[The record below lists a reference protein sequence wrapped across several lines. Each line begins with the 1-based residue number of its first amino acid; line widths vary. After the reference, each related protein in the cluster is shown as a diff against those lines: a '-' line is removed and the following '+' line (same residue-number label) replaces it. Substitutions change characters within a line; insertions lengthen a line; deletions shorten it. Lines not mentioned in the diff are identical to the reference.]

1 MFTSI
6 IKDDSLSIIKSLGKK
21 IDKIK
26 GKTILITGS
35 NGFLC
40 SYIVDVIAEWNSN
53 LSKKDQCMIIALDN
67 NKTGPSERLIHL
79 KTRKDIRFVY
89 HDVSIPFKPKIKID
103 YILHGAS
110 IASPIIYRKFPL
122 ETIDANVNGTRNML
136 ELSRKHRVKKVLIM
150 STSEIYGDPNKENIP
165 TNESYNGNVAY
176 DGPRS
181 CYDESK
187 RLAETLCYI
196 YREKYKVPAH
206 TIRPFNVFGP
216 GQRLDDKRII
226 PDLMTAVIKNKPI
239 ILFSNGEAT
248 RSFCYI
254 SDAILAI
261 LLILFGKKI
270 KCQGFNVGNDEI
282 EISIN
287 HLVKVMIKIGSRV
300 LKGNKY
306 KILYKNSS
314 DLKYN
319 TDNPM
324 RRSPNLDRTRSL
336 FSWKPKVML
345 HEALE
350 RTLVS
355 HLEMLRNQAK

>member
-1 MFTSI
+1 MSN
-6 IKDDSLSIIKSLGKK
+6 IKSLGKK

-150 STSEIYGDPNKENIP
+150 STSEIYGDPNKENLP

>member
-1 MFTSI
+1 
-6 IKDDSLSIIKSLGKK
+6 
-21 IDKIK
+21 
-26 GKTILITGS
+26 
-35 NGFLC
+35 
-40 SYIVDVIAEWNSN
+40 
-53 LSKKDQCMIIALDN
+53 
-67 NKTGPSERLIHL
+67 
-79 KTRKDIRFVY
+79 
-89 HDVSIPFKPKIKID
+89 
-103 YILHGAS
+103 
-110 IASPIIYRKFPL
+110 
-122 ETIDANVNGTRNML
+122 ML
-136 ELSRKHRVKKVLIM
+136 ELSKKHKVKKVIIM
-150 STSEIYGDPNKENIP
+150 STSEIYGNPNSENIP
-165 TNESYNGNVAY
+165 TSEEYNGNVSY

-196 YREKYKVPAH
+196 YREKFKVPAC

-226 PDLMTAVIKNKPI
+226 PDLMTSIINNKPV
-239 ILFSNGEAT
+239 ILFSDGKAT

-254 SDAILAI
+254 SDAVLAI
-261 LLILFGKKI
+261 LLIFFGKKT
-270 KCQGFNVGNDEI
+270 KFQGFNVGNDEI

-287 HLVKVMIKIGSRV
+287 DLAKVMIKVGSKV

-306 KILYKNSS
+306 KILYKNSQDS
-314 DLKYN
+314 KYN

-350 RTLVS
+350 RTLIS

>member
-6 IKDDSLSIIKSLGKK
+6 IKDDSLSIIKSLGRKV
-21 IDKIK
+21 DKIK

-40 SYIVDVIAEWNSN
+40 SYIVDVIAEWNMN
-53 LSKKDQCMIIALDN
+53 LPKKDQCKVIALDN

-79 KTRKDIRFVY
+79 KNRKDIRFVY
-89 HDVSIPFKPKIKID
+89 HDVSIPYESRTKID

-136 ELSRKHRVKKVLIM
+136 ELSKKHRVKKVLIM

-165 TNESYNGNVAY
+165 TSESYNGNVAY

-226 PDLMTAVIKNKPI
+226 PDLMTAIIKNKPI
-239 ILFSNGEAT
+239 ILFSNGKAT

-261 LLILFGKKI
+261 LLILFGKKT
-270 KCQGFNVGNDEI
+270 KCQGFNVGNNEI
-282 EISIN
+282 EITIN
-287 HLVKVMIKIGSRV
+287 DLAKVMIRVGSKV
-300 LKGNKY
+300 LRGNKY

-314 DLKYN
+314 DSKYN

-324 RRSPNLDRTRSL
+324 RRSPNLERTRSL

-345 HEALE
+345 EEALE

-355 HLEMLRNQAK
+355 HLENIT

>member
-1 MFTSI
+1 MYTSI
-6 IKDDSLSIIKSLGKK
+6 IKDDSLSVIKSLGKK
-21 IDKIK
+21 IHKLK

-35 NGFLC
+35 KGFLC
-40 SYIVDVIAEWNSN
+40 SYIVDIIAEWNKN
-53 LSKKDQCMIIALDN
+53 LLKKDQCKVIALDN

-79 KTRKDIRFVY
+79 KGRKDIKFIC
-89 HDVSIPFKPKIKID
+89 HDVSIPYKPKVKID

-110 IASPIIYRKFPL
+110 IASPIIYRKYPL

-136 ELSRKHRVKKVLIM
+136 ELSKKHRVKKVIIM
-150 STSEIYGDPNKENIP
+150 STSEIYGDPNSENIP
-165 TNESYNGNVAY
+165 TDEEYNGNVAY

-187 RLAETLCYI
+187 RLAESLCYI
-196 YREKYKVPAH
+196 YREKYRVPAH
-206 TIRPFNVFGP
+206 TVRPFNVFGP
-216 GQRLDDKRII
+216 GQRLDDRRII
-226 PDLMTAVIKNKPI
+226 PDLMSSIINQKPI
-239 ILFSNGEAT
+239 VLFSNGKAT

-261 LLILFGKKI
+261 LLILLGRRTKF
-270 KCQGFNVGNDEI
+270 QGFNVGNDEI

-287 HLVKVMIKIGSRV
+287 NLAKVMIKVGSRV
-300 LKGNKY
+300 FRGNKY
-306 KILYKNSS
+306 KVLYKNSE

-319 TDNPM
+319 ADNPM

-345 HEALE
+345 QEALE

-355 HLEMLRNQAK
+355 HLEMLRNQV

>member
-35 NGFLC
+35 NGLLC

-287 HLVKVMIKIGSRV
+287 NLAKVMIKVGSRV
-300 LKGNKY
+300 FISSAVKNVCSGNLFFWSC
-306 KILYKNSS
+306 ISCCFAVASASVL
-314 DLKYN
+314 N
-319 TDNPM
+319 TP
-324 RRSPNLDRTRSL
+324 
-336 FSWKPKVML
+336 
-345 HEALE
+345 
-350 RTLVS
+350 
-355 HLEMLRNQAK
+355 